1 MGKIIIVIS
10 DRGASTCNFIF
21 QFLQGQWYQITTI
34 TCPLLWCSWSQQP
47 PPAAVIQINV
57 PTDEYTVMRI
67 SASDWAFSE
76 HARKQMQTVW
86 IKTPTRVLFSCRCR
100 FRYIWK
106 WSIICI
112 YSISRVIFIPPCTL
126 LLSPVLL
133 TGTEKPCVKAVA
145 ITRAHVCID
154 RRATDLFM
162 HFWIFINLQTAKES
176 IKKNTCGIAFH
187 RLPTRHDM
195 YRPAVHIESQ
205 ACPCTFTRRDTCGVM
220 QTCNSSWRRK

>member
-57 PTDEYTVMRI
+57 PADEYTVMRI
-67 SASDWAFSE
+67 SASDWTFQS
-76 HARKQMQTVW
+76 
-86 IKTPTRVLFSCRCR
+86 TRGNKCRPFELRHRRVFFSCWCR
-100 FRYIWK
+100 FCYIWK
-106 WSIICI
+106 CI
-112 YSISRVIFIPPCTL
+112 YSMSRVIFIPPCTPQ
-126 LLSPVLL
+126 LSAVLL
-133 TGTEKPCVKAVA
+133 TGTEKPCVKAVT

-176 IKKNTCGIAFH
+176 INKSTCGIAFH

-195 YRPAVHIESQ
+195 YRPAVHIASQ
-205 ACPCTFTRRDTCGVM
+205 ACPCTFTRLDTCGVM